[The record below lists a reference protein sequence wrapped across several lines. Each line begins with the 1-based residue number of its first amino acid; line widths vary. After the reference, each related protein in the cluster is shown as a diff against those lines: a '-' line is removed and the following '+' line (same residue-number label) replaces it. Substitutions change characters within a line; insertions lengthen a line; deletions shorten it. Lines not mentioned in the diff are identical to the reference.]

1 MEAGTGRKL
10 RAYGELIRLDLAS
23 GAGFFVV
30 AGQVFATG
38 GPPPLPLAA
47 AGFTALF
54 FISGSA
60 NIANDYF
67 DRDVDRINLPSR
79 PLPSGRVS
87 VREVLALFLLTS
99 ATGLAAAALLGPVVF
114 VPAVLLWGL
123 SFLYNMKL
131 KEYGVLG
138 NLVVAFCVGMTVIIG
153 GLAAGNLSS
162 LVLTFGILAFLF
174 DLGEEIAADSMD
186 LAGDRVRSF
195 RSLAGNRGR
204 AFALRLSVLIFG
216 IFIALVPVPFLM
228 GWPGYGY
235 LFVAAVFDFWMI
247 VCVVNLVAD
256 RSIDEGRIW
265 IRRLYLSWG
274 VFMILVVLTRVLPGG
289 P

>member
-1 MEAGTGRKL
+1 MATGTGMKL

-38 GPPPLPLAA
+38 GLPPLPLAVT
-47 AGFTALF
+47 GFIALF

-87 VREVLALFLLTS
+87 AGEVLSLFLLTS
-99 ATGLAAAALLGPVVF
+99 ASGLAAAALLGPVVF

-131 KEYGVLG
+131 KEYGVSG

-153 GLAAGNLSS
+153 GLSAGNLSS
-162 LVLTFGILAFLF
+162 VVLTFGILAFLF

-186 LAGDRVRSF
+186 LAGDRVRSS
-195 RSLAGNRGR
+195 RSLAGSRGR
-204 AFALRLSVLIFG
+204 AFALRLSALIFG
-216 IFIALVPVPFLM
+216 IFIALIPVPFLA

-235 LFVAAVFDFWMI
+235 LLIAAVFDLWMI
-247 VCVVNLVAD
+247 VCVVNLAAD
-256 RSIDEGRIW
+256 RSIDEGRVW

-274 VFMILVVLTRVLPGG
+274 VFMILVVLIRVLP
-289 P
+289 